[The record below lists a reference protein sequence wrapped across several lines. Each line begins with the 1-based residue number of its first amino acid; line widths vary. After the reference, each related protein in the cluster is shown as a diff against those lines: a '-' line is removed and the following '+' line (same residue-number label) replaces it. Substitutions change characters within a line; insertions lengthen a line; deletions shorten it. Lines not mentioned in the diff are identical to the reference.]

1 MNITTVKMLF
11 KLFSGFDC
19 ETYSEYDPVI
29 ELAMAEVERMVID
42 TDHRSD
48 VRLNYLSAALA
59 NYRYRQILC
68 GQDRS
73 EVTFAGKISSSE
85 HDISLNYAEKMFRDY
100 LHLCADIIKTTD
112 FVFMAFSSGEEV

>member
-1 MNITTVKMLF
+1 MNITAVKMIF

-19 ETYSEYDPVI
+19 DESSEYDPII
-29 ELAMAEVERMVID
+29 EISMAEVERMVID
-42 TDHRSD
+42 PAHRSD
-48 VRLNYLSAALA
+48 VRLVYLSAALA

-73 EVTFAGKISSSE
+73 EITYAGKIIKDE

-100 LHLCADIIKTTD
+100 LRLCSDILKTTD
-112 FVFMAFSSGEEV
+112 FVFAAFSDGEEV